1 MVAGSTKET
10 VINGFSPPSS
20 RHSNF
25 KKKKKS
31 FFSLSRDLGMQL
43 IIENFCE
50 IVICD
55 FGGHDSSSLT
65 FLSEKN

>member
-1 MVAGSTKET
+1 MDSLHLHRVT
-10 VINGFSPPSS
+10 VTSRRRRSPS
-20 RHSNF
+20 
-25 KKKKKS
+25 
-31 FFSLSRDLGMQL
+31 SLSRDLGMQL